1 MSREREEI
9 RNLMTSLVSMA
20 DEVGKFLRDASG
32 AFIAR
37 DLDALPLLHERDGEI
52 DRMENGND
60 AKCLRILALYQPA
73 ADDLRTVFM
82 ALKINNDLERIGDHA
97 LNIAERTVEASAS
110 AAPILIEK
118 FQRMTELTL
127 GMLGDAI
134 GAFISADADLAKSV
148 IARDD
153 EADDLLREAI
163 EAVLSETWRSRPERS
178 TAVAMVFA
186 AKEFERIADLC
197 TNLAE
202 DVIFMAEGKNI
213 KHEGNV

>member
-1 MSREREEI
+1 MSRDREEI
-9 RNLMTSLVSMA
+9 RNLMASLVSMA
-20 DEVGKFLRDASG
+20 DEVGKFLRAASE
-32 AFIAR
+32 AFMAR
-37 DLDALPLLHERDGEI
+37 DIDALPLLHERDGEI
-52 DRMENGND
+52 DRMENAND

-97 LNIAERTVEASAS
+97 LNIAERAVEAAAS
-110 AAPILIEK
+110 PAPILSDK

-134 GAFISADADLAKSV
+134 GAFISVDAELAKSI

-153 EADDLLREAI
+153 EADDLLRDSI
-163 EAVLSETWRSRPERS
+163 GAVLSEAWRSRPERE

-186 AKEFERIADLC
+186 AKEYERIADLC
-197 TNLAE
+197 TNIAE

>member
-9 RNLMTSLVSMA
+9 RAVIASIVAMA
-20 DEVGKFLRDASG
+20 DEVGGFLRTASA

-37 DLDALPLLHERDGEI
+37 DSGVLSALHAKDSEI
-52 DRMENGND
+52 DRMENAND

-97 LNIAERTVEASAS
+97 LNIAERSVEMQASPI
-110 AAPILIEK
+110 PILKDE
-118 FQRMTELTL
+118 FDRMTELTL

-134 GAFISADADLAKSV
+134 NAFVARDAVLARSVVERDDLADGLFLHIV
-148 IARDD
+148 
-153 EADDLLREAI
+153 
-163 EAVLSETWRSRPERS
+163 EAVLSGTWRDRPEREC
-178 TAVAMVFA
+178 AVAMVFA

-202 DVIFMAEGKNI
+202 DVVFVAEGTNI
-213 KHEGNV
+213 RHEGQM

>member
-9 RNLMTSLVSMA
+9 RAIIESIVAMA
-20 DEVGKFLRDASG
+20 DEVGGFLRAASA

-37 DLDALPLLHERDGEI
+37 DSGVLSALHDKDSEI
-52 DRMENGND
+52 DRLENAND

-97 LNIAERTVEASAS
+97 LNIAERSVEMQAS
-110 AAPILIEK
+110 PIPVLKDE
-118 FQRMTELTL
+118 FDRMTELTL
-127 GMLGDAI
+127 GMRGDAI
-134 GAFISADADLAKSV
+134 NAFVARDAALARSVVERDDLADGLFLHIV
-148 IARDD
+148 
-153 EADDLLREAI
+153 
-163 EAVLSETWRSRPERS
+163 EAVLSGTWRDRSEREC
-178 TAVAMVFA
+178 AVAMVFA

-202 DVIFMAEGKNI
+202 DVVFVAEGTNI
-213 KHEGNV
+213 RHEGQM